1 MKTYAMVIG
10 LAFCSVLAESQVA
23 APEATRIQPSGMTAP
38 QPALTE
44 LNPLLTQVEQSARAM
59 NLEISRLRIEKWKA
73 DATTKRRS
81 QEKAD
86 SISRNLTAALPAI
99 VDQVRANPHSLAA
112 TFKLYRNLDALYDVF
127 SSLTESAGAFGPK
140 SEYQELAGSAANL
153 DKIRRNFGDKL
164 ESLAANSDTEI
175 VRLRTEIAQAKAA
188 PPPPPKKIIVDD
200 EEKPKKPVKKST
212 KKPAPAPAPAS
223 SDKQQ

>member
-1 MKTYAMVIG
+1 
-10 LAFCSVLAESQVA
+10 
-23 APEATRIQPSGMTAP
+23 MTAP

-44 LNPLLTQVEQSARAM
+44 LNPLLTQVEQAAQAM

-73 DATTKRRS
+73 DGTVKRQS

-86 SISRNLTAALPAI
+86 SIARNLSAALPTI
-99 VDQVRANPHSLAA
+99 VDQVRANPQSLAA
-112 TFKLYRNLDALYDVF
+112 SFKLYRNLDALYDVF

-140 SEYQELAGSAANL
+140 SEYQSLAGSAANL
-153 DKIRRNFGDKL
+153 DRIRRNFGDKL
-164 ESLAANSDTEI
+164 ESLAANSDNEI
-175 VRLRTEIAQAKAA
+175 VRLRTEIAQAKAG

-200 EEKPKKPVKKST
+200 EEKPKKPVKKSV
-212 KKPAPAPAPAS
+212 KKPAPAPPS